1 MSASPVQNLN
11 TSGVFFY
18 NMNQKN
24 LLTKAGYDQLTQQLK
39 DLKDKQEHLIT
50 QIEDVAQ
57 PDESGEDGLA
67 SQLKEELE
75 VTNTQIE
82 QIEETL
88 ESSEIISDKTSFD
101 AIQVGCK
108 VKIKIAASTKEFFIV
123 NQLES
128 DPTVNKISDQSPLGK
143 ALIGKKVND
152 EIEVEAPVGK
162 IVYKIV
168 SIN

>member
-1 MSASPVQNLN
+1 
-11 TSGVFFY
+11 
-18 NMNQKN
+18 MNQKN
-24 LLTKAGYDQLTQQLK
+24 LLTRAGYDQLTQQLK

-50 QIEDVAQ
+50 QIEEVAQ

-75 VTNTQIE
+75 VTNNQIE

-88 ESSEIISDKTSFD
+88 ENSEIISDKASFD
-101 AIQVGCK
+101 SIQVGCK
-108 VKIKIAASTKEFFIV
+108 VKIKVAAATKEFFIV

-143 ALIGKKVND
+143 ALIGKKVNE

-168 SIN
+168 SIK

>member
-1 MSASPVQNLN
+1 
-11 TSGVFFY
+11 
-18 NMNQKN
+18 MNQKN
-24 LLTKAGYDQLTQQLK
+24 LLTKNGYDQLAQQLK
-39 DLKDKQEHLIT
+39 DLKNKQDHLIT
-50 QIEDVAQ
+50 QIEEVAQ

-75 VTNTQIE
+75 VTNSKIDE
-82 QIEETL
+82 IEETL
-88 ESSEIISDKTSFD
+88 ETSEIISDTIISD
-101 AIQVGCK
+101 SVQVGSK
-108 VKIKIAASTKEFFIV
+108 VKIKIASNTKEFYIV

-128 DPTVNKISDQSPLGK
+128 DPVVNKISDQSPLGR

-162 IVYKIV
+162 IIYKVV

>member
-1 MSASPVQNLN
+1 
-11 TSGVFFY
+11 
-18 NMNQKN
+18 MNQKN
-24 LLTKAGYDQLTQQLK
+24 LLTRAGYDQLTQQLA

-88 ESSEIISDKTSFD
+88 ENSEIISNKASFD
-101 AIQVGCK
+101 CIQVGCK
-108 VKIKIAASTKEFFIV
+108 VKIKISAATKEFFIV

-143 ALIGKKVND
+143 ALIGKKVNE
-152 EIEVEAPVGK
+152 EIEVDAPVGK

>member
-1 MSASPVQNLN
+1 
-11 TSGVFFY
+11 
-18 NMNQKN
+18 MNQKN
-24 LLTKAGYDQLTQQLK
+24 LLTKDGYQQLK
-39 DLKDKQEHLIT
+39 AQLVDLKKKQEHLII

-57 PDESGEDGLA
+57 PDESGEDGLVT
-67 SQLKEELE
+67 QLKEELE

-88 ESSEIISDKTSFD
+88 ENSEIVSNKTSFSC
-101 AIQVGCK
+101 IQVGCK
-108 VKIKIAASTKEFFIV
+108 VKTKIGAATKEFYIV

-128 DPTVNKISDQSPLGK
+128 DPTQNKISDQSPLGK
-143 ALIGKKVND
+143 SLIGKKVGD
-152 EIEVEAPVGK
+152 QIEVNAPVGK